1 MRACYLDESDHNKI
15 CSLYKEI
22 LQDGLNLSAAQ
33 DLLQEVLTLKFI
45 ATILT
50 NDTMRL
56 AGRPFSKDNGPQR

>member
-15 CSLYKEI
+15 CKEI

-33 DLLQEVLTLKFI
+33 DLLQEVLTLKSI